1 MTGRPFISVLLL
13 LLTGCAAQ
21 PVVTVRQVKVPVP
34 VACQE
39 PIPDRPVMPTEALQP
54 PVSLDAFAQA
64 AMAEIERRE
73 GYERQLLSG
82 LRTCTAPFAGL

>member
-1 MTGRPFISVLLL
+1 MRGQVFLPLLL
-13 LLTGCAAQ
+13 AGCAAQ
-21 PVVTVRQVKVPVP
+21 PVVQLQQVKVPVP

-39 PIPDRPVMPTEALQP
+39 PVPERPVMPTEQLKP
-54 PVSLDAFAQA
+54 PVALDQFAQA

-82 LRTCTAPFAGL
+82 LRTCTAAVR

>member
-1 MTGRPFISVLLL
+1 MTGRVFVSALLL
-13 LLTGCAAQ
+13 LLAGCAAQ

-39 PIPDRPVMPTEALQP
+39 PIPTRPVMPTEALQP
-54 PVSLDAFAQA
+54 PVPLDTFAQA

-73 GYERQLLSG
+73 GYEQQLLAG
-82 LRTCTAPFAGL
+82 LQACTAAMR